1 MSGDARFEQVRAALD
16 AAGLTDA
23 RVLVAGHDESV
34 AVITN
39 VPAARVADVARI
51 APAIRAAG
59 FRYVTLDI
67 TDVPE

>member
-1 MSGDARFEQVRAALD
+1 MSGDARSEQVRAALD
-16 AAGLTDA
+16 AAGFTDA
-23 RVLVAGHDESV
+23 GVLVAGHDESI

-39 VPAARVADVARI
+39 VPAGRVAEVARL

-67 TDVPE
+67 TDVST